1 MNLCVR
7 FLFVFLVSGG
17 ILSAAGHDVARQADA
32 GSEAQ
37 APSRATDSAAARD
50 LTVKL
55 LASRSVHAR
64 AKSAADKAL
73 ALAPLVEIARQRQ
86 EQMLDLVDVDPA
98 EVLRVA
104 LPAGMRESL
113 PAEVRPYVEDTA
125 DEEGE
130 IEVLHV

>member
-1 MNLCVR
+1 MNFCVR

-37 APSRATDSAAARD
+37 APSRATNSAAARD

-64 AKSAADKAL
+64 
-73 ALAPLVEIARQRQ
+73 
-86 EQMLDLVDVDPA
+86 
-98 EVLRVA
+98 
-104 LPAGMRESL
+104 G
-113 PAEVRPYVEDTA
+113 
-125 DEEGE
+125 
-130 IEVLHV
+130 